1 MMAINQG
8 ALKSI
13 ETRAG
18 KICLTFRAPF
28 VSVEPDEA
36 LEIADRIREAVEK
49 LPAEL

>member
-13 ETRAG
+13 EIRTG

-28 VSVEPDEA
+28 VSVEPEEA

-49 LPAEL
+49 MRAEL